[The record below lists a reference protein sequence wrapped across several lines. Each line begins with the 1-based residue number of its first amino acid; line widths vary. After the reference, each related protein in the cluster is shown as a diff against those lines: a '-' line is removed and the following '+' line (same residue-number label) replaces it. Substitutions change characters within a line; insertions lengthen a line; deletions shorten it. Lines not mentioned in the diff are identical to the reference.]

1 MANNPDSDF
10 NLKCQIIEEVRQRP
24 ILFNKGHPMYFVRN
38 AKNDE
43 FTNIGLALGITD
55 KYQLESHCVNMIKCL
70 ENILFQAVLS
80 RQNVRSQSVDFQWYQ
95 ADNYC
100 AM

>member
-43 FTNIGLALGITD
+43 FTNIGLALGITG
-55 KYQLESHCVNMIKCL
+55 KYQLESHCINMIKCL
-70 ENILFQAVLS
+70 KNSLFQTVLS
-80 RQNVRSQSVDFQWYQ
+80 GENVRSQSVDFQ
-95 ADNYC
+95 
-100 AM
+100 

>member
-10 NLKCQIIEEVRQRP
+10 NLKCQITEEVQQRP

-43 FTNIGLALGITD
+43 LSNISLALGITG
-55 KYQLESHCVNMIKCL
+55 KYQLESHCINMIKCL
-70 ENILFQAVLS
+70 GNSLFQAVLS
-80 RQNVRSQSVDFQWYQ
+80 GQIVWFQSVGFQ
-95 ADNYC
+95 
-100 AM
+100 

>member
-24 ILFNKGHPMYFVRN
+24 ILFNKGHPMYFIRN

-43 FTNIGLALGITD
+43 FTNIGLALGITG
-55 KYQLESHCVNMIKCL
+55 KYQLESHCINMIKCL
-70 ENILFQAVLS
+70 ENSFSSSTKWTKCKVAKCRFSIVPS
-80 RQNVRSQSVDFQWYQ
+80 R
-95 ADNYC
+95 
-100 AM
+100 